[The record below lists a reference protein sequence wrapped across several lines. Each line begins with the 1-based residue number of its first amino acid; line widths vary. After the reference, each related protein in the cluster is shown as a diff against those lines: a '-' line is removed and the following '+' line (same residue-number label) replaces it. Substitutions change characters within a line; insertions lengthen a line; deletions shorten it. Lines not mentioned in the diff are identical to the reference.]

1 MKEFAEAIV
10 RIVQLL
16 LLAVGVGAV
25 LGLTLAVAFGVF
37 MWWIK

>member
-10 RIVQLL
+10 SIVQLL

-25 LGLTLAVAFGVF
+25 LGLTLAVAFSVF

>member
-10 RIVQLL
+10 SIVHLL

-25 LGLTLAVAFGVF
+25 LGLTLAVAFSVF